1 MNLRMVVMALLI
13 LTAAGLGLVAYQAAL
28 PPQGREVTVMQ
39 QPTAPPPPTR
49 GKFLTAARPLPA
61 GTLARD
67 EDFRSVELP
76 LDRVPEGAL
85 PDTPDIRAELRGS
98 LVRAYVEMR
107 QPITAESVLRP
118 RDRGFL
124 AAVLAPGTRA
134 MSIGVDNISG
144 VAGLIW
150 PGDRVDVIL
159 VQEFPADAAPPPQRI
174 FSETILGDVRVIA
187 VDQHIVQGAAAAEG
201 TTGYLARTITL
212 QVSEEEAQ
220 RLAVATRLGRL
231 QLAIRSAEPPP
242 VAVASDPVTVYGGDV
257 SPTLGR
263 RSTLVGLKV
272 RVIQGDSATE
282 VSFK

>member
-1 MNLRMVVMALLI
+1 MSLRMIVLGLI
-13 LTAAGLGLVAYQAAL
+13 LLTAAGLGLVAYQAAQ
-28 PPQGREVTVMQ
+28 PPQVREVQVT
-39 QPTAPPPPTR
+39 PTPAAPAPTM
-49 GKFLTAARPLPA
+49 GKYLIAGRPLPA

-67 EDFRSVELP
+67 EDFRSVDMA
-76 LDRVPEGAL
+76 LDKLPEGAL
-85 PDTPDIRAELRGS
+85 ADTPEIRAELRGALIRS
-98 LVRAYVEMR
+98 YTEVR
-107 QPITAESVLRP
+107 QPITAETVLRP

-134 MSIGVDNISG
+134 MAIGVDPVSG

-150 PGDRVDVIL
+150 PGDRVDIIL
-159 VQEFPADAAPPPQRI
+159 VQEFGADVAPPPQRI
-174 FSETILGDVRVIA
+174 FSETILADVRVIA
-187 VDQHIVQGAAAAEG
+187 VDQHIIQGAAAAEG
-201 TTGYLARTITL
+201 ITGHVVRTVSL
-212 QVSEEEAQ
+212 QVSEDESQ

-242 VAVASDPVTVYGGDV
+242 AAVTAESIAVFGGDV

-272 RVIQGDSATE
+272 RVIHGTSATE